1 MTGFTAFLD
10 ACVLVPIAPCDT
22 LLRMADCGAFR
33 PLWSE
38 RVEEEALRA
47 LCEIH
52 PGIDASRFYSR
63 FRSMNEAFED
73 ARVSGWESLL
83 EGLELP
89 DANDRHVLAAAIRG
103 RADVIVTENVS
114 DFPASALSPLG
125 MEAVRLDEFL
135 LTQFDL
141 NVAATVQIVS
151 DQSRAMGRPPVTED
165 QLLGRLAR
173 SGAPRFANAVA
184 AAMSSSHASAP
195 DTEDSGHERGEAH
208 RFGPTDR
215 PS

>member
-1 MTGFTAFLD
+1 MTRFAAFLD

-38 RVEEEALRA
+38 KVEEEATRA

-52 PGIDASRFYSR
+52 PDIDESRFHSR

-73 ARVSGWESLL
+73 ARVFGWEPLVD
-83 EGLELP
+83 GLELP
-89 DANDRHVLAAAIRG
+89 DPNDRHVLAAAIRG
-103 RADVIVTENVS
+103 RADVIVTENVR
-114 DFPASALSPLG
+114 DFPATALSPLG
-125 MEAVRLDEFL
+125 LEAVRLDDFL

-151 DQSRAMGRPPVTED
+151 DQARAMGRPPVTEE

-173 SGAPRFANAVA
+173 SGAPRFARAVA
-184 AAMSSSHASAP
+184 NTMSAP
-195 DTEDSGHERGEAH
+195 PAVA
-208 RFGPTDR
+208 P
-215 PS
+215 

>member
-1 MTGFTAFLD
+1 MARFTAFLD

-38 RVEEEALRA
+38 RVEDKALRA

-52 PGIDASRFYSR
+52 PSIDPSRFHSR
-63 FRSMNEAFED
+63 FRSMNKAFED
-73 ARVSGWESLL
+73 ARVSGWEPFV

-89 DANDRHVLAAAIRG
+89 DPNDRHVLAGAVRG
-103 RADVIVTENVS
+103 RADVIVTENVR
-114 DFPASALSPLG
+114 DFPATALSPLG
-125 MEAVRLDEFL
+125 LEAVRLDDLL

-151 DQSRAMGRPPVTED
+151 DQARAMDSPRVTED
-165 QLLGRLAR
+165 ELLRPLAR
-173 SGAPRFANAVA
+173 SGAPRFSEAVE
-184 AAMSSSHASAP
+184 AAMAASRTP
-195 DTEDSGHERGEAH
+195 DENLD
-208 RFGPTDR
+208 
-215 PS
+215 

>member
-1 MTGFTAFLD
+1 MTRFTAFLD

-22 LLRMADCGAFR
+22 LLRMADRGAFR

-52 PGIDASRFYSR
+52 PDIDPSRFHSR

-73 ARVSGWESLL
+73 ARIRGWETLV

-89 DANDRHVLAAAIRG
+89 DPNDRHVLAAAIRG
-103 RADVIVTENVS
+103 RADVIVTENVR
-114 DFPASALSPLG
+114 DFPASVLSPLG
-125 MEAVRLDEFL
+125 LEAVRLDEFL

-141 NVAATVQIVS
+141 GVPATVQIVH
-151 DQSRAMGRPPVTED
+151 DQARAMGRPPVTEE

-173 SGAPRFANAVA
+173 SGAPRFAHAVEI
-184 AAMSSSHASAP
+184 AMASSTVA
-195 DTEDSGHERGEAH
+195 DQDLDGSGA
-208 RFGPTDR
+208 
-215 PS
+215 

>member
-1 MTGFTAFLD
+1 MSSFTAFLD

-52 PGIDASRFYSR
+52 PDIDPSRFHSR

-73 ARVSGWESLL
+73 ARVTGWETLV

-89 DANDRHVLAAAIRG
+89 DPNDRHVLAAAIRG
-103 RADVIVTENVS
+103 RADVIVTENVR

-125 MEAVRLDEFL
+125 LEAVRLDEFL

-141 NVAATVQIVS
+141 GVPATVQIVH
-151 DQSRAMGRPPVTED
+151 DQARAMGRPPVTAE

-173 SGAPRFANAVA
+173 SGAPRFAHAVEA
-184 AAMSSSHASAP
+184 ALSSPQVS
-195 DTEDSGHERGEAH
+195 DQDLEDSGR
-208 RFGPTDR
+208 
-215 PS
+215 

>member
-1 MTGFTAFLD
+1 MTRFTAFLD

-22 LLRMADCGAFR
+22 LLRMADRGAFR

-52 PGIDASRFYSR
+52 PDIDPSRFHSR

-73 ARVSGWESLL
+73 ARVTGWETLV

-89 DANDRHVLAAAIRG
+89 DSNDRHVLAAAIRG
-103 RADVIVTENVS
+103 RADVIVTENVR
-114 DFPASALSPLG
+114 DFPATVLSPLG
-125 MEAVRLDEFL
+125 LEAVRLDEFL

-141 NVAATVQIVS
+141 GVPATVQIVQ
-151 DQSRAMGRPPVTED
+151 DQARAMGRPPVTEE

-173 SGAPRFANAVA
+173 SGAPRFAHAVKI
-184 AAMSSSHASAP
+184 AMASSTVADQGP
-195 DTEDSGHERGEAH
+195 DG
-208 RFGPTDR
+208 
-215 PS
+215 

>member
-1 MTGFTAFLD
+1 MTRFTAFID

-52 PGIDASRFYSR
+52 PDIDPSRFYSR

-73 ARVSGWESLL
+73 ARVTDWEPLV

-89 DANDRHVLAAAIRG
+89 DPNDRHVLAAAIRG
-103 RADVIVTENVS
+103 RADVIVTENVR
-114 DFPASALSPLG
+114 DFPATVLFPLG
-125 MEAVRLDEFL
+125 LEAVRLDEFL

-141 NVAATVQIVS
+141 GVPATIQVVR
-151 DQSRAMGRPPVTED
+151 DQARAMGRPPVTEE

-173 SGAPRFANAVA
+173 SGAPRFAHAVE
-184 AAMSSSHASAP
+184 AAMASPRGSDQGP
-195 DTEDSGHERGEAH
+195 DDSGC
-208 RFGPTDR
+208 
-215 PS
+215 